1 MKYTHIHTRALTQ
14 ICTIKPNQIKNTSS
28 EGLNYSLKEIEEILA
43 FSNILH

>member
-1 MKYTHIHTRALTQ
+1 MNTTTNMHNKTSKSK
-14 ICTIKPNQIKNTSS
+14 TIS